1 MTRKTALRRMLAV
14 KMVYHPD
21 KPDNPFRYD
30 DNQTKTIYPIF
41 IREFGNWFLGLTDF
55 FELPNTG
62 WKEYRP
68 EEKCQNKE
76 QSS

>member
-1 MTRKTALRRMLAV
+1 MTRETALRRMLAG

-30 DNQTKTIYPIF
+30 DDYTKTKTIYPIF
-41 IREFGNWFLGLTDF
+41 IRELGHWFLGLTDF

-68 EEKCQNKE
+68 EKE
-76 QSS
+76 DE